1 MNVLIHMSEHI
12 WVSKYVYSHVGLS
25 ILVWVNE
32 WEHMCE
38 YVSVPSILSQSLIKN
53 ISMNKYVCMYET
65 DVSPFVDK
73 SVGVSIFVC

>member
-1 MNVLIHMSEHI
+1 
-12 WVSKYVYSHVGLS
+12 
-25 ILVWVNE
+25 
-32 WEHMCE
+32 MCE